1 MTQADENGVVIPA
14 TVSVISD
21 AMLGEIQSFDD
32 ALAVINDVFAGQI
45 VEADKVLGTG
55 FGVADE
61 KAAYIGVPFVILKGD
76 RNPSEKGEKG
86 RFWSLHCVTKDGRK
100 VILNDGGT
108 GVAEQMDT
116 LAERHPELFLITDTE
131 RVSLSRPMLVKRG
144 LRASSYV
151 HPTAGPSITYYLDT
165 AGKV

>member
-1 MTQADENGVVIPA
+1 MTTAKTVKADANGVVLPE
-14 TVSVISD
+14 TVSLVSD
-21 AMLGEIQSFDD
+21 SMLAEIQSFDD
-32 ALAVINDVFAGQI
+32 ALAVINDVFSGQI

-61 KAAYIGVPFVILKGD
+61 KAAYIGVTFVILKAD
-76 RNPSEKGEKG
+76 RNVSDKGEKG

-100 VILNDGGT
+100 VILNDGGS
-108 GVAEQMDT
+108 GIAEQLDA
-116 LAERHPELFLITDTE
+116 LYERHPETLGK
-131 RVSLSRPMLVKRG
+131 PMLVKKG

-165 AGKV
+165 SGAV

>member
-1 MTQADENGVVIPA
+1 MTTAKNVKADANGVVLPE
-14 TVSVISD
+14 TVSLISE

-32 ALAVINDVFAGQI
+32 ALTVINAVFAGQI

-61 KAAYIGVPFVILKGD
+61 KAAYIGVTFVILKAD
-76 RNPSEKGEKG
+76 RNVSDKGEKG

-100 VILNDGGT
+100 VILNDGGS
-108 GVAEQMDT
+108 GIADQLDA
-116 LAERHPELFLITDTE
+116 LYERHPETLGK
-131 RVSLSRPMLVKRG
+131 PMLVKKG

-165 AGKV
+165 SGNV